1 MTKSNS
7 PKTPKK
13 SIFEALV
20 VALGRGASSQFGR
33 DRVDEIDRGSGEF
46 GFSVEPL
53 STAPLLGS
61 GAVQARARQAIYA
74 KYQQML
80 ANPLVAGS
88 LRVHVMAALGGHE
101 TSGDMVFIEAKPE
114 AQKEPAAR
122 ALIDELNKD
131 LGELFNRIAPTVAFN
146 GVAYGDSFARLY
158 TARNIGVVNAISDE
172 MMLPP
177 LVQAFEQGEQTVVCQ
192 VAVGQKYVDTLAM
205 DQIARLKMPRMIYA
219 PQPMAIEKAWRMRI
233 REDDINALP
242 LMPSLAGG
250 SFLIDAE
257 DQFDKFTAA
266 MLGLVGQRVLD
277 SIDESIMTV
286 NVTGM
291 TKEQRTSFLGS
302 VTRILMRSKE
312 LAETAVK
319 SGAYLLGR
327 VRHMLPV
334 YGDKQ
339 VMQLQ
344 GVNSAGGAGTGRA
357 GNVSVED
364 VMFHA
369 KLLGGVLG
377 VDVSML
383 GFADLMSGGL
393 GDGGFFRTSIQA
405 AERSRVIR
413 TALSEFFGH
422 IIDVHLAY
430 KKGVKY
436 EPGSRPWQINFYG
449 SISALETERQRTT
462 ADAYNAG
469 ALLAQTLTTLK
480 DSGLDDAALSH
491 LLTHVMKMD
500 EADAKLYAKALA
512 KAKADER
519 AREAANEGGFGGVG
533 THGASEGVDQLE
545 GGTESKEET
554 ADAV

>member
-1 MTKSNS
+1 MAKSSN
-7 PKTPKK
+7 PKTPRK
-13 SIFEALV
+13 SIFEALA
-20 VALGRGASSQFGR
+20 VAFGRGGGSEFGR
-33 DRVDEIDRGSGEF
+33 DRVDEVDRGTGEF
-46 GFSVEPL
+46 GFSAEPL

-80 ANPLVAGS
+80 ANPLVAGA

-101 TSGDMVFIEAKPE
+101 TTGDMVFIETKPE
-114 AQKEPAAR
+114 AEKDAAAK
-122 ALIDELNKD
+122 ALVAGLNTD
-131 LGELFNRIAPTVAFN
+131 VGALFNRIAATVAFN

-158 TARNIGVVNAISDE
+158 TSKGVGVVNAISDE

-177 LVQAFEQGEQTVVCQ
+177 LVQPFELGDKTVVCQ
-192 VAVGQKYVDTLAM
+192 VAAGQKYVDTLAM

-233 REDDINALP
+233 REDDVNALP
-242 LMPSLAGG
+242 LMPTLAGG

-291 TKEQRTSFLGS
+291 TKEQRTTFLGS

-357 GNVSVED
+357 GNVSIDD

-369 KLLGGVLG
+369 KLLGGAMG
-377 VDVSML
+377 VDISML

-405 AERSRVIR
+405 AERSRTIR
-413 TALSEFFGH
+413 TALSEFFSH

-436 EPGSRPWQINFYG
+436 EPGARPWQINFYG

-480 DSGLDDAALSH
+480 DSGLDEGALSH
-491 LLTHVMKMD
+491 LLAHVMKLD
-500 EADAKLYAKALA
+500 EADAKLYAKSLA
-512 KAKADER
+512 AAKKEEKAASE
-519 AREAANEGGFGGVG
+519 GFGGDGGRGGVP
-533 THGASEGVDQLE
+533 GAINQLE
-545 GGTESKEET
+545 GGTEPQEHEM